1 MGKMA
6 GLGVDKVTLLVG
18 PSVDSVAQRE
28 RNAHVR
34 ELRSSTTEAVEEV
47 TLDNASERVL
57 LERRK
62 GWSAKNI
69 HTVRLNAL
77 LDRTAE
83 VTPPADLVS
92 ILQVLTHLWPVGI
105 PL

>member
-1 MGKMA
+1 MGKVA

-28 RNAHVR
+28 RNAHIR

-47 TLDNASERVL
+47 TLDHASEGVL
-57 LERRK
+57 LEGRK
-62 GWSAKNI
+62 GWSANNK

-77 LDRTAE
+77 LDRTTE
-83 VTPPADLVS
+83 VAPPADLVS
-92 ILQVLTHLWPVGI
+92 TSQVLTHLWPVGI